1 MSRGAYDSRAPSAA
15 SQIICLERLLDE
27 AEQRNGRLCEVVE
40 QWEGKWISEREEV
53 NRLRELLREGIL
65 HLEEDGSAG
74 CESVARFLKSKLGNS
89 DEG

>member
-1 MSRGAYDSRAPSAA
+1 MSRGSYDTRAPSAA
-15 SQIICLERLLDE
+15 SQIICLERLLKE
-27 AEQRNGRLCEVVE
+27 AEAENERLCEVVE
-40 QWEGKWISEREEV
+40 QWEGKWISEREDA

-74 CESVARFLKSKLGNS
+74 CESVAGLLKSKLGNS